1 MRSPR
6 PIRTEAESRNDIRD
20 ESQLQNDEF
29 MGMPESFDTNGGNAP
44 GHRILDQIHRSELF
58 RNYERAFEDAT
69 GLSLKI
75 ASSDGHLV
83 FGCSENHRN
92 PFCEMLDL
100 DNPTCEA
107 CVQTWRKLAVQ
118 GEAKTR
124 TSICFAGL
132 SVSSVPIRIGEK
144 TIGFLFVGEVTTSRL
159 TEAKFAKVVAHLK
172 GCGVDYDETKLR
184 EAYFLIPATSKSKY
198 ESFLALL
205 DVFAGHLSLIADQL
219 ILNESNTQDPG
230 IHRALKF
237 IHENLG
243 ELLDLDL
250 VAKSACLSRCYFSRK
265 FKEATHIAFTEYV
278 ARSRVEE
285 AKKLLANPQIRVSEI
300 AFQVGFQSLTHFN
313 RVFKGLVG
321 LSPTQFRGN
330 HVDAALYPS
339 GHHGLHD
346 GCSPYLR
353 R

>member
-1 MRSPR
+1 
-6 PIRTEAESRNDIRD
+6 
-20 ESQLQNDEF
+20 
-29 MGMPESFDTNGGNAP
+29 
-44 GHRILDQIHRSELF
+44 
-58 RNYERAFEDAT
+58 
-69 GLSLKI
+69 
-75 ASSDGHLV
+75 
-83 FGCSENHRN
+83 
-92 PFCEMLDL
+92 MLDL
-100 DNPTCEA
+100 ENPTCEA
-107 CVQTWRKLAVQ
+107 CVQTWSKLAVQ

-132 SVSSVPIRIGEK
+132 SESSVPIRIGEK

-159 TEAKFAKVVAHLK
+159 TDAKFAKVVAQLK

-205 DVFAGHLSLIADQL
+205 DVFAGHLSLIANQL

-265 FKEATHIAFTEYV
+265 FKEATHIAFTEYI

-285 AKKLLANPQIRVSEI
+285 AKKLLANRQIRVSEI